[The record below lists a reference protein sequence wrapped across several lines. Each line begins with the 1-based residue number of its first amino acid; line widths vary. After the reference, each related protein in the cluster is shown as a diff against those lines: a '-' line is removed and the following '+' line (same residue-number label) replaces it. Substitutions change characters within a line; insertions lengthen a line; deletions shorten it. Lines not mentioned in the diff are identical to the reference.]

1 MIKLFPYTPP
11 TARYKPG
18 RVPSYAQR
26 NKEMDLAQMT
36 SKQAKAEAQRMLT
49 AGMSPQTL
57 RAIDLL
63 STGGIFS
70 AARLG
75 MAERTL
81 RKLAQRR
88 LLERIK
94 INRLETPE
102 GYSNARFAFLGPGL
116 YTLGQVG
123 LEIATMRHDVTP
135 PTGYPF
141 YLPARISHDL
151 VTNEIVLR
159 LAEAMGER
167 GWDVEW
173 VGKTEAALHASG
185 QVHAL
190 VEPDALIRFRRNG
203 EERAFL
209 LEYHNEER
217 QSQAENKVKQYE
229 RAYADGDW
237 RTAWEVET
245 FPPVLAVCSHAIVR
259 TGYVNAIQGR
269 RARCVYYG
277 KMLKSILGENVDEW
291 FRIDINQKQSI
302 LPLNNH

>member
-11 TARYKPG
+11 TVRYKPG

-94 INRLETPE
+94 INHLETPE
-102 GYSNARFAFLGPGL
+102 GYSDSSFAFLGPGL

-141 YLPARISHDL
+141 YLPARIAHDL

-173 VGKTEAALHASG
+173 VGKAEAVL
-185 QVHAL
+185 HAL
-190 VEPDALIRFRRNG
+190 VEHDALIRFRRNG

-217 QSQAENKVKQYE
+217 PSQAENKVKQYE
-229 RAYADGDW
+229 RAHADGDW

-245 FPPVLAVCSHAIVR
+245 FPPVLAVCSHALVR

-269 RARCVYYG
+269 RTRCVYYG
-277 KMLKSILGENVDEW
+277 KMLKSILEDGNIRDWVNISTNKRED
-291 FRIDINQKQSI
+291 I
-302 LPLNNH
+302 LPIIEV